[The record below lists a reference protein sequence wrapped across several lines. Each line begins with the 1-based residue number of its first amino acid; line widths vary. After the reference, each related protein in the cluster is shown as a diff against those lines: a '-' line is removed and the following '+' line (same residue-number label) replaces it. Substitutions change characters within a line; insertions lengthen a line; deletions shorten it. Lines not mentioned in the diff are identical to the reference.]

1 MKGQEPSKGYLIVA
15 SKKITFL
22 TSAFNLIDSIKYYNP
37 EAKIALFTEK
47 RWFNE
52 DYPWEDVDHLF
63 ECNDFF
69 RAKLYGI
76 ANSPFDQTFYI
87 DADCVVEHQDI
98 ANVFDR
104 LNGNDMMFVELES
117 LQKRHFAEHDWNG
130 GKDWLKHCGGVC
142 LYDTRNPLV
151 KDFMDDWYEVFQKQD
166 SGDWWPDS
174 SIPKSLARWDQ
185 FTLWW
190 LIHREPKYKDLKIK
204 FFEDNYRWNY
214 FSSFGFNND
223 GSHNYGVVDPVVIHF
238 SSWMDKDGTKGILS
252 L

>member
-1 MKGQEPSKGYLIVA
+1 MSQEPTKGYLIVA

-37 EAKIALFTEK
+37 DAKIALFTEK

-52 DYPWEDVDHLF
+52 DYPWDDVDHLF
-63 ECNDFF
+63 ECGEHF
-69 RAKLYGI
+69 REKLYGI

-87 DADCVVEHQDI
+87 DADCVVEHEDI
-98 ANVFDR
+98 TNVFDR
-104 LNGNDMMFVELES
+104 LDGKDMVFVELLGE
-117 LQKRHFAEHDWNG
+117 QKGHFAEHDWNG

-151 KDFMDDWYEVFQKQD
+151 KDFMNDWYEIFLKQD
-166 SGDWWPDS
+166 SGDWWPDN
-174 SIPKSLARWDQ
+174 SIPKSLNRWDQ

-190 LIHREPKYKDLKIK
+190 LIHREPKYKDLKIT

-214 FSSFGFNND
+214 FSSYGFNTD
-223 GSHNYGVVDPVVIHF
+223 GTHNYGVVDPVIIHY
-238 SSWMDKDGTKGILS
+238 SSWMDKDGNKGFLS
-252 L
+252 V